1 MSLPIWTRS
10 PRDSRVGARFARSGL
25 AVAARCLLALPLAI
39 AVPAAE
45 ALVLP
50 GCGCSDIAV
59 PGLSVTVVDAA
70 SGARI
75 CDAIVTATDGSHT
88 ETLALFGAGDG
99 CQYFGAYERSG
110 TYAVEASSA
119 DGGGRTG
126 SMPNVV
132 VTGGT
137 CHVSTRAVTVTL
149 PAAAASGE
157 ETAYDGR

>member
-10 PRDSRVGARFARSGL
+10 PRDSRIGARFARSGL
-25 AVAARCLLALPLAI
+25 TVAARCLLALPLAI

-45 ALVLP
+45 ALVVP
-50 GCGCSDIAV
+50 GCGCSDVAE

-70 SGARI
+70 TGARI

-88 ETLALFGAGDG
+88 ETLAPFGAGDN

-110 TYAVEASSA
+110 TYAVEASS
-119 DGGGRTG
+119 GGRTG

-149 PAAAASGE
+149 PAAAAGG
-157 ETAYDGR
+157 DGS